1 MKIKLKTNKEA
12 REFFKIAERF
22 DFEID
27 LIKGNNTI
35 DGHSIIGILSLISDQ
50 EITIMTISDNKEK
63 ENEFIELIRK
73 FEV

>member
-50 EITIMTISDNKEK
+50 EITIMVISDNKEK
-63 ENEFIELIRK
+63 EREFIELIRK